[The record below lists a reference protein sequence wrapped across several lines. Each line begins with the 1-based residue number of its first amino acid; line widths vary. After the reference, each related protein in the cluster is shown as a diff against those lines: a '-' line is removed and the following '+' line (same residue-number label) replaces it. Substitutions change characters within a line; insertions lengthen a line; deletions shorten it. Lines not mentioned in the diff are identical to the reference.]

1 MKLKKRIFT
10 SIFLLIILYG
20 ALINKIILLLLLLII
35 AFTALIEIFNL
46 IKKIFINNK
55 FKIIFFYLLSISYL
69 SISFAQIFFFLNIDF
84 TNKIFLIFLL
94 SICIATD
101 IGGYIFG
108 KTFKGRKLTKISPNK
123 TYTGLFGSYI
133 LSLLIFSYFY
143 FRLNFSIEFLLIT
156 LIIST
161 ISQIGDLFISFL
173 KRKAKVKDTG
183 TILPGHGGVLDRI
196 DGIIFALPLGL
207 NLLFV
212 IKWEQ
217 KKKL

>member
-1 MKLKKRIFT
+1 MKIKKRILT

-20 ALINKIILLLLLLII
+20 ALINKIILLSLLLIVGY
-35 AFTALIEIFNL
+35 TALIEIFKL
-46 IKKIFINNK
+46 IKKIFIGNK
-55 FKIIFFYLLSISYL
+55 FKIIFFYLVSIIYV
-69 SISFAQIFFFLNIDF
+69 SISFTQIFFFNIDY
-84 TNKIFLIFLL
+84 TNKIFLIFFL

-123 TYTGLFGSYI
+123 TYSGLFGSYI
-133 LSLLIFSYFY
+133 LSILIFSYFY
-143 FRLNFSIEFLLIT
+143 FILNFSTEFLLIT

-183 TILPGHGGVLDRI
+183 SILPGHGGVLDRI
-196 DGIIFALPLGL
+196 DGIIFAIPLGV
-207 NLLFV
+207 NLLFI
-212 IKWEQ
+212 IK
-217 KKKL
+217 

>member
-1 MKLKKRIFT
+1 M
-10 SIFLLIILYG
+10 LIILYG
-20 ALINKIILLLLLLII
+20 ALINKIILLSLLLIVGY
-35 AFTALIEIFNL
+35 TALIEIFKL
-46 IKKIFINNK
+46 IKKIFIGNK
-55 FKIIFFYLLSISYL
+55 FKIIFFYLVSIIYV
-69 SISFAQIFFFLNIDF
+69 SISFTQIFFFNIDY
-84 TNKIFLIFLL
+84 TNKIFLIFFL

-123 TYTGLFGSYI
+123 TYSGLFGSYI

-143 FRLNFSIEFLLIT
+143 FILNFSTEFLLIT

-183 TILPGHGGVLDRI
+183 SILPGHGGVLDRI
-196 DGIIFALPLGL
+196 DGIIFAIPLGV
-207 NLLFV
+207 NLLFI
-212 IKWEQ
+212 IK
-217 KKKL
+217 

>member
-1 MKLKKRIFT
+1 LKIKKRILT

-20 ALINKIILLLLLLII
+20 ALINKIILLSLLLIVGY
-35 AFTALIEIFNL
+35 TALIEIFKL
-46 IKKIFINNK
+46 IKKIFIGNK
-55 FKIIFFYLLSISYL
+55 FKIIFFYLVSIIYV
-69 SISFAQIFFFLNIDF
+69 SISFTQIFFFNIDY
-84 TNKIFLIFLL
+84 TNKIFLIFFL

-123 TYTGLFGSYI
+123 TYSGLFGSYI

-143 FRLNFSIEFLLIT
+143 FILNFSTEFLLIT

-183 TILPGHGGVLDRI
+183 SILPGHGGVLDRI
-196 DGIIFALPLGL
+196 DGIIFAIPLGV
-207 NLLFV
+207 NLLFI
-212 IKWEQ
+212 IK
-217 KKKL
+217 

>member
-1 MKLKKRIFT
+1 MKLKKRILT

-20 ALINKIILLLLLLII
+20 ALINKIILLSLLLIVGY
-35 AFTALIEIFNL
+35 TALIEIFKL
-46 IKKIFINNK
+46 IKKIFIGNK
-55 FKIIFFYLLSISYL
+55 FKIIFFYLVSIIYV
-69 SISFAQIFFFLNIDF
+69 SISFTQIFFFNIDY
-84 TNKIFLIFLL
+84 TNKIFLIFFL

-123 TYTGLFGSYI
+123 TYSGLFGSYI

-143 FRLNFSIEFLLIT
+143 FILNFSTEFLLIT

-183 TILPGHGGVLDRI
+183 SILPGHGGVLDRI
-196 DGIIFALPLGL
+196 DGIIFAIPLGV
-207 NLLFV
+207 NLLFI
-212 IKWEQ
+212 IK
-217 KKKL
+217 

>member
-212 IKWEQ
+212 IK
-217 KKKL
+217 